1 MHPAQKI
8 SNLLRFENGFEIR
21 NLHHFAS
28 KNVSHTICQ
37 ILMVTEIELGQ
48 ISWWEKIDNFKLGQ
62 IEKIVS
68 FSERG
73 SLTEIIGTIITN
85 VQLLV
90 TLEIFKF
97 FENFNFSWSALYF
110 LIFSEKDTSVPNFLV
125 GISQKI
131 SWKTYV

>member
-1 MHPAQKI
+1 
-8 SNLLRFENGFEIR
+8 
-21 NLHHFAS
+21 
-28 KNVSHTICQ
+28 
-37 ILMVTEIELGQ
+37 MVTEIELGQ

-73 SLTEIIGTIITN
+73 SFTEIIGTIITN

-97 FENFNFSWSALYF
+97 FENYNFSWSALYF
-110 LIFSEKDTSVPNFLV
+110 LIFSEKDTSVPNLLV